1 VRLAGQAKAGFFPT
15 PELVLEWLCSRL
27 KFNSH
32 ADVLD
37 PCCGTGDALVRL
49 AEALGSTAYGIE
61 LDSQRAKQ
69 ASKRC
74 ENIELGDAL
83 TFKARGFGL
92 LYLNP
97 PYDVERGERL
107 EVRFLK
113 HFHSSLA
120 FRGTLMYVIPEYVLK
135 DSKPYLEQHF
145 NDLAVYR
152 FPPKEYEAYHQVIVV
167 GRRLG
172 GFDEPGV
179 LPDEIQDLFDM
190 PDITV
195 RSSEEPSLE
204 RKGVTDALMLEEANS
219 SGLWTDLWQKTEP
232 ARTDFQPL
240 MQIMP
245 GHLALLIAGGYLNG
259 QVVEGHGRRLLVNG
273 NTMKTTS
280 TEESEDGVKTV
291 ERQNFVGCITA
302 LDLERGE
309 VITIQ

>member
-1 VRLAGQAKAGFFPT
+1 MRLAGQAKAGFFPT
-15 PELVLEWLCSRL
+15 PELVLETLCSRFRL
-27 KFNSH
+27 NPK

-74 ENIELGDAL
+74 DNIEQGDAL

-107 EVRFLK
+107 EVRFLR
-113 HFHSSLA
+113 HFITSLA
-120 FRGTLMYVIPEYVLK
+120 FRGTLMYVIPEYVLLV
-135 DSKPYLEQHF
+135 SKPYLEQHF

-152 FPPKEYEAYHQVIVV
+152 FPPKEYESYKQVIVT

-179 LPDEIQDLFDM
+179 LPESIENLFDM
-190 PDITV
+190 PTISV
-195 RSSEEPSLE
+195 RSSEDPSLE
-204 RKGVTDALMLEEANS
+204 RKGVTGAVMLEEAN
-219 SGLWTDLWQKTEP
+219 
-232 ARTDFQPL
+232 
-240 MQIMP
+240 
-245 GHLALLIAGGYLNG
+245 
-259 QVVEGHGRRLLVNG
+259 
-273 NTMKTTS
+273 
-280 TEESEDGVKTV
+280 
-291 ERQNFVGCITA
+291 
-302 LDLERGE
+302 
-309 VITIQ
+309 